1 MESILDFSIDNEK
14 RMTYFENFCKEQNEN
29 NSIELIN
36 RLNGIYHFSGIK
48 ILQDFLFKVCFNSDI
63 FSMMKFQASKGL
75 LLFEESEEELKKDDT
90 GEEIEIKKETNSEI
104 KIRNDERKNIAYK
117 ALNNICISGV
127 EDLPIQCRIE
137 AILDLM
143 DSGELYKLE
152 SDTYFR
158 KIINDDKI
166 DCDYRYKT
174 ILLLETKQK
183 LNYKYYIKN
192 SCLDFLFNFKNFTM
206 YRILSAQYLLRH
218 IELNEDERNKIQ
230 ETILSLCYETTLDY
244 NLRADAADLLLNLG
258 TDKYK
263 VLGRE
268 IIQML
273 GRIDGNVKTIYD
285 NKQNI
290 HVEEIEK
297 SILSII
303 EILSAHPTLKI
314 NDSEIDYFYVRNQI
328 DIILK
333 EQKIKNTN
341 NINNLF
347 KEQLNFYDDYFSD
360 KIRCDN
366 CEKYIGCVY
375 SLLNS
380 CITCIENKV
389 KCKGKTTFDKFCST
403 DCETQYNIQNK
414 IYLSLNRIEIDRST
428 YLGSS
433 LSRILVKIWSYI
445 QNNEFKNELTK
456 RLLQELEEMSGT
468 CSSGF
473 IGRLINTL
481 SGFGE
486 LAINISFEDQLVSNF
501 IGRLNFYARKIMEP
515 SSPFYND
522 KLYDVLE
529 LMIRNMDI
537 EKNKPIRE
545 LIEDHLINNR
555 EQKIEFA
562 IEYFSEQVINEMTIN
577 SNNYQDRRHFLLFFR
592 TYLHLLREELNEEF
606 KDYLNTF
613 EFDLTIRKAISL
625 YEGTQNFI

>member
-14 RMTYFENFCKEQNEN
+14 RMTYFENFCNENNDN

-48 ILQDFLFKVCFNSDI
+48 ILQDFLYKVCFNSNI
-63 FSMMKFQASKGL
+63 LSMIKFQASKGL

-90 GEEIEIKKETNSEI
+90 EEEIEIKKETNSEI
-104 KIRNDERKNIAYK
+104 KIRNDERKIIAYK
-117 ALNNICISGV
+117 ALNNICMTSIQ
-127 EDLPIQCRIE
+127 DLPIQCRIE

-143 DSGELYKLE
+143 DSGSMYQTE

-166 DCDYRYKT
+166 ECDYRYKT

-192 SCLDFLFNFKNFTM
+192 CCLDFLFNLKNFTM
-206 YRILSAQYLLRH
+206 YRILSAQFLLRYL
-218 IELNEDERNKIQ
+218 ELNGDERDKIQ
-230 ETILSLCYETTLDY
+230 ETILSLCYDSILDY

-273 GRIDGNVKTIYD
+273 GRIDGDVKTIYD

-314 NDSEIDYFYVRNQI
+314 NGSEIDYFYVRNQI

-333 EQKIKNTN
+333 EEKIQNTDN
-341 NINNLF
+341 NELF

-360 KIRCDN
+360 KLNCDN
-366 CEKYIGCVY
+366 CEKYIGCIY
-375 SLLNS
+375 NLLNP
-380 CITCIENKV
+380 CIACIENKV
-389 KCKGKTTFDKFCST
+389 KCKGKTTSDKFCSI

-428 YLGSS
+428 YLGNT

-445 QNNEFKNELTK
+445 QNNEFKNELIK

-486 LAINISFEDQLVSNF
+486 LTINISFEDQLVSNF
-501 IGRLNFYARKIMEP
+501 IGRLNFYARKITES

-545 LIEDHLINNR
+545 LIEEHLTTNNR

-562 IEYFSEQVINEMTIN
+562 IEYFSEQVLNEMTIN

-592 TYLHLLREELNEEF
+592 TYLPLLREELNEEF

>member
-1 MESILDFSIDNEK
+1 METILDFSIENEN
-14 RMTYFENFCKEQNEN
+14 RITYFENFCKEQNEN
-29 NSIELIN
+29 ESIELIN

-48 ILQDFLFKVCFNSDI
+48 ILQDFLFKVCFNSNI
-63 FSMMKFQASKGL
+63 FSIIKFQASQGL
-75 LLFEESEEELKKDDT
+75 LLFEESEEEIKKDDT
-90 GEEIEIKKETNSEI
+90 EEEIEIKKETNSQI
-104 KIRNDERKNIAYK
+104 KIRNDERKIIAYK
-117 ALNNICISGV
+117 ALNNICMNSI
-127 EDLPIQCRIE
+127 EDLPVPCRIE
-137 AILDLM
+137 AILNLM
-143 DSGELYKLE
+143 DSDNMYKTE
-152 SDTYFR
+152 SDIYFR
-158 KIINDDKI
+158 KIINDNKI

-192 SCLDFLFNFKNFTM
+192 SCLDFLYNIKNFTM
-206 YRILSAQYLLRH
+206 YRILSAQYLLKN
-218 IELNEDERNKIQ
+218 IELNDEEKTKIQ
-230 ETILSLCYETTLDY
+230 ETILSLCYDSTLDY

-263 VLGRE
+263 TFGRE

-314 NDSEIDYFYVRNQI
+314 NGNEIDFLYVKNQI
-328 DIILK
+328 DTILK
-333 EQKIKNTN
+333 EEKIKNEVN
-341 NINNLF
+341 NELLN
-347 KEQLNFYDDYFSD
+347 EQLNFYDDYFSD
-360 KIRCDN
+360 KIVCNN
-366 CEKYIGCVY
+366 CETYIGCIY
-375 SLLNS
+375 NLLS
-380 CITCIENKV
+380 PCMGCIENKV
-389 KCKGKTTFDKFCST
+389 KCKGKTTFDKFCSKK
-403 DCETQYNIQNK
+403 CETQYNIQTK
-414 IYLSLNRIEIDRST
+414 IYLSLNRIEIDRSS
-428 YLGSS
+428 YLGNT

-445 QNNEFKNELTK
+445 QNNEFKDELIK

-473 IGRLINTL
+473 IGRLINSL

-486 LAINISFEDQLVSNF
+486 LTINISFEDQLVSNF

-515 SSPFYND
+515 ESPFYND

-537 EKNKPIRE
+537 EKNKPIKE
-545 LIEDHLINNR
+545 LIEEHLKKNK

-592 TYLHLLREELNEEF
+592 TYLPLLREELYTEF

>member
-1 MESILDFSIDNEK
+1 MESILDFSIENEE
-14 RMTYFENFCKEQNEN
+14 RMAYFEHFCKEQNEN

-48 ILQDFLFKVCFNSDI
+48 LLQDFLYKVCFNSNI
-63 FSMMKFQASKGL
+63 SSIIKFQSSQGL
-75 LLFEESEEELKKDDT
+75 LLFEESEEEIKKNDSED
-90 GEEIEIKKETNSEI
+90 EIEIKKEINLEI
-104 KIRNDERKNIAYK
+104 KTRNNNRKIIAYK
-117 ALNNICISGV
+117 ALNTICSNSIQ
-127 EDLPIQCRIE
+127 DLPIQCRIE
-137 AILDLM
+137 AILCLM
-143 DSGELYKLE
+143 DSGDIYKLE
-152 SDTYFR
+152 SDIYFK

-192 SCLDFLFNFKNFTM
+192 CCMDFLFNLKNFTM
-206 YRILSAQYLLRH
+206 YRILSAQYLLKNTE
-218 IELNEDERNKIQ
+218 INEEERNTIQ
-230 ETILSLCYETTLDY
+230 ETILSLCYDSTLDY

-263 VLGRE
+263 ELGRE
-268 IIQML
+268 NIQML

-297 SILSII
+297 SILSTI

-314 NDSEIDYFYVRNQI
+314 NGDEVDFFYVRNQI

-333 EQKIKNTN
+333 EQKIQNEDN
-341 NINNLF
+341 NELF
-347 KEQLNFYDDYFSD
+347 KDQLIFYDDYFIS
-360 KIRCDN
+360 KITCKN
-366 CEKYIGCVY
+366 CEKYVGCIY

-380 CITCIENKV
+380 CIACIENNI
-389 KCKGKTTFDKFCST
+389 KCKGKTTSNKFCSSE
-403 DCETQYNIQNK
+403 CEIQYNIQNK

-428 YLGSS
+428 YLGST

-445 QNNEFKNELTK
+445 LSNEFKDELIK

-481 SGFGE
+481 SGFGD
-486 LAINISFEDQLVSNF
+486 LTINISFEDQLVSNF
-501 IGRLNFYARKIMEP
+501 IGRLNSYTRKIMDS

-537 EKNKPIRE
+537 PKIKPIKE
-545 LIEDHLINNR
+545 LINEHLKNNK
-555 EQKIEFA
+555 EQKIDFA

-592 TYLHLLREELNEEF
+592 TYLPLLREELYGEF
-606 KDYLNTF
+606 KDYLNDF